1 MRAAAVVEKAGVRSV
16 ALTATGFDL
25 QAKTIARAEGL
36 KSCTLAVYP
45 GVIMTDGPDVFRAK
59 IHGTILPA
67 VLEGLTGVGDD
78 TAQVAVPPDVV
89 SPDVVPPDVE
99 VDPAELSYAPT
110 DVVYRG
116 DLDEIQDFFEQRL
129 WGDGLPIVPP
139 SPDKVRR
146 FVDASGREGDEV
158 IGVLLP
164 AHREATVWSIAANA
178 VMAGCR
184 PEYMPVLVAIV
195 ECLAD
200 PDFRTC
206 DAGSTPGWEPLV
218 VLSGPV
224 VQRLNFN
231 FGAGAARIGRRANST
246 VGRFT
251 RLYLRNV
258 AGLMIPPGATDQAA
272 FGYNFH
278 VALAENEAA
287 LNEMG
292 WPTLRE
298 DEGFPAS
305 VSTVSVQSVV
315 TISAAMYSAGS
326 TAPQHLN
333 TIAPMFCN
341 AIGPGS
347 CYGQYYHGE
356 LYTLLAMC
364 PGVAAAI
371 AQDGWSK
378 DDVRAYLGKK
388 MRINAAIVND
398 RAAGSSGAH
407 GFRVEMTEM
416 GRRVLAGQGIDPETT
431 RSEDI
436 AMPALVD
443 IDRMAITVAGNPSRN
458 QTRGFVGN
466 HVQGV
471 RTTRAIR
478 DV

>member
-36 KSCTLAVYP
+36 RSCTLAVYP
-45 GVIMTDGPDVFRAK
+45 GVIMTDGPDVFRGK
-59 IHGTILPA
+59 IHDTILPA

-78 TAQVAVPPDVV
+78 GAAAPEVMPVPAD
-89 SPDVVPPDVE
+89 
-99 VDPAELSYAPT
+99 VDPADLSFAPT
-110 DVVYRG
+110 DVVFRG
-116 DLDEIQDFFEQRL
+116 DLDEVTDFFEDRL
-129 WGDGLPIVPP
+129 WTDGLPIVPP

-146 FVDASGREGDEV
+146 YVDASGRDAGEV
-158 IGVLLP
+158 LGVLLP
-164 AHREATVWSIAANA
+164 SHREATVWSIAVNA

-184 PEYMPVLVAIV
+184 PEYMPTLVAVV

-200 PDFRTC
+200 PGFRLC

-218 VLSGPV
+218 ILSGPV
-224 VQRLNFN
+224 VRDLNFN
-231 FGAGAARIGRRANST
+231 VGAGAARIGRRANST

-251 RLYLRNV
+251 RLYMRNV
-258 AGLMIPPGATDQAA
+258 GGLLTPPGSTDQAA

-278 VALAENEAA
+278 VALAENEDV
-287 LNEMG
+287 LHEIG

-298 DEGFPAS
+298 DEGFPDT

-326 TAPQHLN
+326 KGTQHLN
-333 TIAPMFCN
+333 TIAPMFAN

-356 LYTLLAMC
+356 LYTVLAMC
-364 PGVAAAI
+364 PGVATAI
-371 AQDGWSK
+371 AKDGWSK
-378 DDVRAYLGKK
+378 DDVRAYLGDK
-388 MRINAAIVND
+388 MRINAAVVND

-407 GFRVEMTEM
+407 GFRVEHTEM
-416 GRRVLAGQGIDPETT
+416 GRTVLAAEGIDPDTT
-431 RSEDI
+431 ASEDI
-436 AMPALVD
+436 MMRALVD

-458 QTRGFVGN
+458 QSRGFVGN

-478 DV
+478 EV

>member
-36 KSCTLAVYP
+36 RSCSLAVYP
-45 GVIMTDGPDVFRAK
+45 GVIMTDGPDVFRGK
-59 IHGTILPA
+59 IHDTILPA
-67 VLEGLTGVGDD
+67 VLTGLTGEGGEEPAAPAPVDI
-78 TAQVAVPPDVV
+78 
-89 SPDVVPPDVE
+89 
-99 VDPAELSYAPT
+99 DPADLSFAPT
-110 DVVYRG
+110 DVVCRG
-116 DLDEIQDFFEQRL
+116 DLDEIQDFFEDRL
-129 WGDGLPIVPP
+129 WSDGLPIVPP
-139 SPDKVRR
+139 SLDKVRE
-146 FVDASGREGDEV
+146 FVDASGRNGDDV
-158 IGVLLP
+158 LGVLLP

-184 PEYMPVLVAIV
+184 AEYMPLLIAVV
-195 ECLAD
+195 ECLVD

-218 VLSGPV
+218 TVSGPV
-224 VQRLNFN
+224 VERLKFN
-231 FGAGAARIGRRANST
+231 YGAGAARIGRRANST

-251 RLYLRNV
+251 RLYMRNV

-278 VALAENEAA
+278 VALAENEAV
-287 LNEMG
+287 LQEIG

-298 DEGFPAS
+298 DEGFSAS

-341 AIGPGS
+341 TIGPGS

-371 AQDGWSK
+371 AGDGWSK
-378 DDVRAYLGKK
+378 DDVRAYLGEK

-407 GFRVEMTEM
+407 GFRVEHTAM
-416 GRRVLAGQGIDPETT
+416 GRRVLEAQGIDADSV

-436 AMPALVD
+436 DMPALVD

-458 QTRGFVGN
+458 QSRAFVGN
-466 HVQGV
+466 HVQGI
-471 RTTRAIR
+471 RTTRAIK
-478 DV
+478 DA